1 MAKRILESPTLTIET
16 NFFLFESMIMLLRSC
31 SRQSAFAHKRTAA
44 CESTGVDSTTVLLFC
59 NCRQQPFGR
68 EVTGGRPKVFI
79 VTQAFLCKSTCV
91 HLTQRINQGPS
102 RKIIAH
108 QPGKEEKV
116 ELRKAENKWVRHSET
131 EKEKDKEIPDEDK
144 ETAEIFRKFQGI
156 LNKLTPQKFKDLA
169 EQALKLPLLTV
180 ERLKGCIDKIFTK
193 VNQIVHVVFTL

>member
-1 MAKRILESPTLTIET
+1 MS
-16 NFFLFESMIMLLRSC
+16 LL
-31 SRQSAFAHKRTAA
+31 
-44 CESTGVDSTTVLLFC
+44 VLIVPLYYCFC

-91 HLTQRINQGPS
+91 HFMQRINQGPS

-116 ELRKAENKWVRHSET
+116 ELRKVEYKWVRHSE
-131 EKEKDKEIPDEDK
+131 KDKDKDIPDEDK
-144 ETAEIFRKFQGI
+144 ETTNIFRKFQGI

-180 ERLKGCIDKIFTK
+180 ERLKGCIDKIFTN
-193 VNQIVHVVFTL
+193 VGQIVHVNLAL